1 MADEINQRLDRI
13 ETALA
18 GLATKADLAELR
30 AEAKADLAALRSEM
44 AGFAKGADITLLQQ
58 RVVRAI
64 GDAAHLRTLH
74 NLEYSTLA
82 LQVQQLGGLT
92 RVPDLIADVV
102 TLLHEIIDRLEP
114 PSPPP
119 SRGEG

>member
-18 GLATKADLAELR
+18 EMR

-64 GDAAHLRTLH
+64 GEAAHLRTLH

-82 LQVQQLGGLT
+82 LQVQQLGGLA

-102 TLLHEIIDRLEP
+102 TLLHDIIERIARLEP
-114 PSPPP
+114 PSA
-119 SRGEG
+119 EG